1 MYAMTDASFN
11 HQKDIGCI
19 GFLTANELTDLNNSI
34 IVLELIDTKINE
46 SLYGNT
52 ALELFAVIKA
62 VEQMQLNGHNKMII
76 YTDCMNVCELASRKQ
91 QLENSDHKL
100 IHLYSKLLDLMD
112 EYDITFKHIRGHTLN
127 KTKTNLDR
135 AFSRL
140 DKMVRQTVRK
150 TNKQY
155 MQNNQ
160 EQSEVD

>member
-1 MYAMTDASFN
+1 MTDASFN

-19 GFLTANELTDLNNSI
+19 GFLTGNKLTDLNNSI
-34 IVLELIDTKINE
+34 IVLELIDTKIDK

-52 ALELFAVIKA
+52 ALELFAVIK
-62 VEQMQLNGHNKMII
+62 VIEQMQLNGNNKMII

-100 IHLYSKLLDLMD
+100 MHLYSKLFNLIDK
-112 EYDITFKHIRGHTLN
+112 YDIIFEHIQGHTLN
-127 KTKTNLDR
+127 KTKSDLDK

-150 TNKQY
+150 TIKQY
-155 MQNNQ
+155 MQDNQ
-160 EQSEVD
+160 GTSKVD